1 MNSVKII
8 HTSDLHLDSRL
19 SNFSLDKSKIRRQEL
34 KSSFAQALEIC
45 GKADIVLM
53 CGDIFDNA
61 EYQKGTVKFLQSVF
75 AKYEDT
81 VFFICGGNHDRYTS
95 PGMQAL
101 ISELPDNVIVFS
113 DKAEYMELDDIKVRV
128 YGMSFAD
135 KYCYESLMD
144 EFEVIDDDYINILM
158 LHGEIVSPGGDSKY
172 NPVTV
177 AQIERSG
184 FDYIALGHTHDFSG
198 IKRVGRTAYA
208 YCGTHEGHGFDER
221 GPKGVICGTVS
232 KGSCDLGLTETC
244 MRQYVEADI
253 DVTHAYIIEDIINMI
268 KSEVTDSDNIYR
280 IVLKGTLAETI
291 ILDMDVIGSAVDA
304 FYIEISDKTVRDY
317 NLEEL
322 SKRQNLKGFVA
333 RTVLEELKN
342 CADEDVDTVCS
353 ASDYLYE
360 LIDNGGGR
368 K

>member
-34 KSSFAQALEIC
+34 KSSFEQALETC

-61 EYQKGTVKFLQSVF
+61 NYQKGTVRFLQQIF

-81 VFFICGGNHDRYTS
+81 VFFICGGNHDWYNS
-95 PGMQAL
+95 PGIQAL
-101 ISELPDNVIVFS
+101 LSELPDNVIVFS

-128 YGMSFAD
+128 YGMSFSD
-135 KYCYESLMD
+135 KYCYDSLMG

-158 LHGEIVSPGGDSKY
+158 LHGEVVADGADSKY
-172 NPVTV
+172 NPITV
-177 AQIERSG
+177 SQIEKSG
-184 FDYIALGHTHDFSG
+184 FDYIALGHTHEFSG
-198 IKRVGRTAYA
+198 IKRVGNTAYA
-208 YCGTHEGHGFDER
+208 YCGTHEAHGFDEC

-232 KGSCDLGLTETC
+232 KGSCNLGLSETC
-244 MRQYVEADI
+244 IRQYSEITV
-253 DVTHAYIIEDIINMI
+253 DVTEARTIEDIINMVR
-268 KSEVTDSDNIYR
+268 SEISNRDYIYR
-280 IVLKGTLAETI
+280 ITLKGTLADTI
-291 ILDMDVIGSAVDA
+291 IADTDVIGAGVEA
-304 FYIEISDKTVRDY
+304 FYLEISDKTVRDY
-317 NLEEL
+317 NLDEL
-322 SKRQNLKGFVA
+322 AKRQNLKGFIA
-333 RTVLEELKN
+333 KTVLEELKS
-342 CADEDVDTVCS
+342 CADEDVDIVCS

-368 K
+368 